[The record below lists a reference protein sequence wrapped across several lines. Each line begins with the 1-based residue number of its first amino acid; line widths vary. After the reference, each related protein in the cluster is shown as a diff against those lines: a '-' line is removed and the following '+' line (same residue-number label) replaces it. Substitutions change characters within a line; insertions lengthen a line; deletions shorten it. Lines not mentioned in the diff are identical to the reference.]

1 MLLVPG
7 HQLHLGVSIS
17 HQKPRMLFLYYFP
30 QCKSVFKLHNS
41 IDTVTAGFLKCL
53 VNVFKLWEPQ
63 NKDIIRDKPS
73 VTPIL
78 LAAILWPTRVITD
91 RVCKPRSDWLE
102 LCYFHHDFSSHL
114 VRRVG
119 HVLLKSGVTSQK
131 AMTSRIEL
139 HAMRCSVTIGA
150 SVKPRVFGVMNAG
163 AAVEHRFTIRQSGV
177 CKTAHG

>member
-1 MLLVPG
+1 MMLL
-7 HQLHLGVSIS
+7 LH
-17 HQKPRMLFLYYFP
+17 YFR
-30 QCKSVFKLHNS
+30 QCKSVFQLQTS
-41 IDTVTAGFLKCL
+41 INTVTAEFLKCL
-53 VNVFKLWEPQ
+53 VYVSKLSQPQ
-63 NKDIIRDKPS
+63 NKDIIRAMPS

-139 HAMRCSVTIGA
+139 RAIRCNVTIEA
-150 SVKPRVFGVMNAG
+150 SVKPRVKNDDVAG
-163 AAVEHRFTIRQSGV
+163 NRFTIRMKCLISELVLFISSV
-177 CKTAHG
+177 CITR

>member
-1 MLLVPG
+1 
-7 HQLHLGVSIS
+7 
-17 HQKPRMLFLYYFP
+17 MLFLHYFR
-30 QCKSVFKLHNS
+30 QCKSVFQLHNS

-63 NKDIIRDKPS
+63 NKDIIRAKPS

-131 AMTSRIEL
+131 VMTSRIEL
-139 HAMRCSVTIGA
+139 RAMRCSVTIEA
-150 SVKPRVFGVMNAG
+150 SVKPRVKNDDVAG
-163 AAVEHRFTIRQSGV
+163 NRFTIRMKCLISELVLFISSV
-177 CKTAHG
+177 CITR